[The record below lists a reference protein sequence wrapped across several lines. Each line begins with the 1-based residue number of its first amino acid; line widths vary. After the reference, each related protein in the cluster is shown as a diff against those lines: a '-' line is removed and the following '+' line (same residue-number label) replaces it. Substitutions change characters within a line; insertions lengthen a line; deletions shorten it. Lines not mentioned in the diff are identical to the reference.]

1 MRVTQSMLNSNMLR
15 NLNTSYNSMSN
26 LQEQIQSGR
35 KFVRASDDPVAAI
48 KGMGYRS
55 DLNKITQ
62 FERNIGE
69 VQTWV
74 DTTDATFGEVGDA
87 VNRLRE
93 LFVQAANDSNTAD
106 DRQKIGVEIGQIQEQ
121 IRDMANTQV
130 AGKYIFSGTNTQKPL
145 FAANETGNRALN
157 PEVIAPNGK
166 VNMEVFDGITL
177 DVNTPGYEL
186 FKSIDETLTKG
197 LEAINSNDQS
207 KIDAMLGDGVGN
219 TEGSPNNLSAIHS
232 ALLVVRAEVG
242 AKQNRVDMMESRLSG
257 LSINTT
263 KQMSLNEDTDYAKAI
278 SDMTVAESIHSAA
291 LSVGA
296 KIMQQTLVDFIR

>member
-145 FAANETGNRALN
+145 FAADETGNRALN
-157 PEVIAPNGK
+157 SEIIAPNGK

-207 KIDAMLGDGVGN
+207 AISAMLGDGVGDPAN
-219 TEGSPNNLSAIHS
+219 PSNLSSIQS
-232 ALLVVRAEVG
+232 ALLVTRAEVG

>member
-1 MRVTQSMLNSNMLR
+1 MLR

-145 FAANETGNRALN
+145 FAADEMGNRVLN

-166 VNMEVFDGITL
+166 VNIEVFDGITL

-197 LEAINSNDQS
+197 LEAINSNDQAG
-207 KIDAMLGDGVGN
+207 IDAMLGDGVGDPSN
-219 TEGSPNNLSAIHS
+219 PNNLSSIQS
-232 ALLVVRAEVG
+232 ALLVTRAEVG

-257 LSINTT
+257 LSVNTT

-296 KIMQQTLVDFIR
+296 KILQQTLVDFIR

>member
-145 FAANETGNRALN
+145 FAADETGNRVLN
-157 PEVIAPNGK
+157 SEIIAPNGK

-207 KIDAMLGDGVGN
+207 AISAMLGDGVGDPAN
-219 TEGSPNNLSAIHS
+219 PSNLSSIQS
-232 ALLVVRAEVG
+232 ALLVTRAEVG